1 MAHSVQDRTSKAS
14 LLFLMVAVPTA
25 SGLNEMAVYGSSDSN
40 TGAGIPTCVL
50 MLIGVALLSA
60 LTYHLGVARG
70 RHLEKVETKK
80 KEAEAKAQA
89 DNEEVE
95 TKKKDAEAKAQADK
109 QKKEMPDDQG
119 QQPRQRRGRETQED
133 IFIAP
138 LRGERWHTSRFC
150 GGLREARDVKKFT
163 PCGTC
168 SKHLAI
174 GNFRG

>member
-25 SGLNEMAVYGSSDSN
+25 SGLNEMAVYTSSDSN

-89 DNEEVE
+89 DKE
-95 TKKKDAEAKAQADK
+95 KD
-109 QKKEMPDDQG
+109 EMPDDQG
-119 QQPRQRRGRETQED
+119 QQPRQRRGREAQEE

-138 LRGERWHTSRFC
+138 LRGER
-150 GGLREARDVKKFT
+150 
-163 PCGTC
+163 
-168 SKHLAI
+168 
-174 GNFRG
+174 